1 MNSTQ
6 DEVVGPEAAPPRGR
20 PCEFDSEKVLDDV
33 VELFWEKGYAATSV
47 ADVAEATGLSKSS
60 LYNSFGSKDDL
71 FERALRRYV
80 DSRQRAITQV
90 LRDGSQGLDDVA
102 DFIGSIRHEIRAG
115 DHRGCLA
122 VNSSTELGLRETS
135 IAAIGTLYRAEMRD
149 GLVSALGRAVDL
161 GEMSEGDVE
170 ARANVLLSVMLGL
183 AVIVRS
189 GAPDDEVETHLQAA
203 ESVVRSWDGT

>member
-1 MNSTQ
+1 MDSVR
-6 DEVVGPEAAPPRGR
+6 DEVVGPEAAQPRGR
-20 PCEFDSEKVLDDV
+20 PREFDGEQVLDDV
-33 VELFWEKGYAATSV
+33 IELFWEKGYAATSV

-90 LRDGSQGLDDVA
+90 LRDGSRGLDDVA

-122 VNSSTELGLRETS
+122 VNSSTELGLREKS
-135 IAAIGTLYRAEMRD
+135 VAAIGTHYRAEMRN

-161 GEMSEGDVE
+161 GEMSEGDVQ

-203 ESVVRSWDGT
+203 ESVVRSWDDT